1 MRKLLF
7 LLSVVLFASHNAT
20 AQDLDSSKLPLQ
32 IGHSEN
38 INTLSWSPDNTKLL
52 SHSWGD
58 SSIRLWDVKTGRQ
71 LWSVNAQFI
80 QKDLETST
88 LISFDWSPDQKLIA
102 STGYNGRVQLWDA
115 GTGKLLWM
123 IEAHKGNGQEVKFTP
138 NGEYLISIAQ
148 PEDADGEIKLWDVR
162 TGKLVRRFIGKAD
175 EISSARFD
183 RSGRLLTTGST
194 EGEVSVWNV
203 GSGRKV
209 SSKKFNPCGSLKQ
222 NPQGLGYSP
231 DLNLLV
237 GRCSEKTTI
246 TNFKTGK
253 VVRILDMRTDSEKE
267 VGFSRDEKILVLTNS
282 GDYMVLNLGNNQ
294 ISKIEDMINSGFTY
308 ELNSDGSLLAEGGGY
323 KAEGIQITDVKTGK
337 PVIRLESHPGII
349 NSLAFNPDG
358 SHFASGSTDRILRI
372 WETETKNIL
381 FALSGHTDEILSVEY
396 SRDGKQLTSKSENET
411 ITWDAVSGKKLSE
424 EKESANGSDE
434 LKKKVES
441 LSGKYQLIDLDEEK
455 PFQLIDAHNG
465 NLIREFEGLTQIQ
478 GFEFTPD
485 EKQFLSAAYFYPLQL
500 WDIESGKK
508 LRDFD
513 IGYSSSN
520 VITFSPDGK
529 TFITGGWNQNI
540 LMYELG
546 SGKLLWSLFP
556 IDQEEMQAQRAEEAR
571 RIKYLRDKD
580 EFEKRADR
588 EMETFKG
595 KVYITFDHYG
605 DMTPLGEQRI
615 AESDEPNK
623 SRVKKSAEDSD
634 AIWLRLH
641 NDSPLP
647 ISVPTQ
653 NMYLPNPKCFYKFP
667 SGNKVL
673 GLCDNREISVW
684 LGLEDKNGKQLPYG
698 FDFGSSVILLPKT
711 SVLFAV
717 PRDRLNDGDA
727 IRFGFTFQNETTKNK
742 VEPYGTAKILR
753 YREAD
758 LPKPE

>member
-7 LLSVVLFASHNAT
+7 LLSVVLFASHNST
-20 AQDLDSSKLPLQ
+20 AQDLDSLKLPLQ
-32 IGHSEN
+32 VGHSEN

-58 SSIRLWDVKTGRQ
+58 SSLRLWNVKTGRQ
-71 LWSVNAQFI
+71 IWSVNTQFI
-80 QKDLETST
+80 QKELETST
-88 LISFDWSPDQKLIA
+88 LISFDWSADQRLIV

-115 GTGKLLWM
+115 ETGKLLWM
-123 IEAHKGNGQEVKFTP
+123 IEAHKDKGQVVKFTP
-138 NGEYLISIAQ
+138 NGKYLISIGQ
-148 PEDADGEIKLWDVR
+148 PEDSEGEIKLWGVK
-162 TGKLVRRFIGKAD
+162 TGKLVRRFKGKAGGI
-175 EISSARFD
+175 ISASF
-183 RSGRLLTTGST
+183 SHNGELLTTGNS

-203 GSGRKV
+203 LNGNKV
-209 SSKKFNPCGSLKQ
+209 SFKKLTPCGDLKK
-222 NPQGLGYSP
+222 NPRGTGYSP
-231 DLNLLV
+231 NINILV
-237 GRCSEKTTI
+237 GRCWEKTVI
-246 TNFKTGK
+246 TDVRTGK
-253 VVRILDMRTDSEKE
+253 VLRILDMRTDSEKE
-267 VGFSRDEKILVLTNS
+267 VGFSRDNKILVLTNS
-282 GDYMVLNLGNNQ
+282 GEYKVLNLSNNQ
-294 ISKIEDMINSGFTY
+294 IGKIEDILNSGFTY
-308 ELNSDGSLLAEGGGY
+308 ELNNDGSLLAEGGGY
-323 KAEGIQITDVKTGK
+323 KAEGILITDVETGK

-349 NSLAFNPDG
+349 NSLAFTPDG
-358 SHFASGSTDRILRI
+358 NRFASGNSDRVVRI
-372 WETETKNIL
+372 WDAKTKAIL
-381 FALSGHTDEILSVEY
+381 FALSGHTKEILSVEF
-396 SRDGKQLTSKSENET
+396 SSDGKRLTSKSENET
-411 ITWDAVSGKKLSE
+411 ITWDAISGKKLSE
-424 EKESANGSDE
+424 EKQGANSSDE
-434 LKKKVES
+434 FKEKVES
-441 LSGKYQLIDLDEEK
+441 PSGKYQLTDLGDDK
-455 PFQLIDAHNG
+455 PFQLTNAHNG

-478 GFEFTPD
+478 GFKFTPD
-485 EKQFLSAAYFYPLQL
+485 EKQFLSAAYFHPLQL

-513 IGYSSSN
+513 IGYSHSN
-520 VITFSPDGK
+520 VITFSPDRK

-556 IDQEEMQAQRAEEAR
+556 IDQEEMQANRAAEAR
-571 RIKYLRDKD
+571 RIKYLRDKAD
-580 EFEKRADR
+580 FEQRADR
-588 EMETFKG
+588 ATEGFIG
-595 KVYITFDHYG
+595 RVYITFDHYG

-623 SRVKKSAEDSD
+623 SKVKKSAEDAN

-653 NMYLPNPKCFYKFP
+653 SIYLPNPKCFYKFS

-684 LGLEDKNGKQLPYG
+684 LGLEDKDGKQLPYG

-717 PRDRLNDGDA
+717 PRDLLNDGDA
-727 IRFGFTFQNETTKNK
+727 IRFGYTFQNETAENK

-758 LPKPE
+758 LPKH